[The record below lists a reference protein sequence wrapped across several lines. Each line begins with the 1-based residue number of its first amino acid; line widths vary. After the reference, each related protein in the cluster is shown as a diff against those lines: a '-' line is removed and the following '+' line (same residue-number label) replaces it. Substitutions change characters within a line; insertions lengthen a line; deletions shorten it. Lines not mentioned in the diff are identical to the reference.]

1 MHPGPIKGMLTRMIL
16 RPTFLHLSA
25 PVLAATL
32 ALAAGCTPMSEQ
44 EKSYLE
50 RMEKERDD
58 REEFSKTLGSRDE
71 LSDAVKKVKEALHP
85 DGETM
90 ETFAKVRESENAQKG
105 NIIWRQWSASLR
117 SQNNYDVKYLYTV
130 LDRKDYQATK
140 HGFSWTYDETL
151 DRVDGPREMTQEEL
165 QPRSRKREEATTEK
179 TREADPWSLE

>member
-1 MHPGPIKGMLTRMIL
+1 MLGHMIRF
-16 RPTFLHLSA
+16 RPAHLSA
-25 PVLAATL
+25 PLLAAAL

-44 EKSYLE
+44 EKTYLD
-50 RMEKERDD
+50 RMSKEREE

-71 LSDAVKKVKEALHP
+71 LADAVKKVKEASHP

-90 ETFAKVRESENAQKG
+90 ETFAKVQESEKAQQG

-117 SQNNYDVKYLYTV
+117 SQNNYDVKYLFTV

-140 HGFSWTYDETL
+140 YGFSWTYDETL

>member
-1 MHPGPIKGMLTRMIL
+1 MIF
-16 RPTFLHLSA
+16 RRHLSHLPA
-25 PVLAATL
+25 AALAAAIGLT
-32 ALAAGCTPMSEQ
+32 AGCTPMSEQ
-44 EKSYLE
+44 EKTYLD
-50 RMEKERDD
+50 RMSKEREE

-71 LSDAVKKVKEALHP
+71 LADAVKKVKEATHP
-85 DGETM
+85 NGETM
-90 ETFAKVRESENAQKG
+90 ETFTKVRESEKALHG

-117 SQNNYDVKYLYTV
+117 SQNNYDVKYLFTV
-130 LDRKDYQATK
+130 LDRKDYQAAK

>member
-1 MHPGPIKGMLTRMIL
+1 MSL
-16 RPTFLHLSA
+16 RLSTA
-25 PVLAATL
+25 RFSSAVTAAAL

-44 EKSYLE
+44 EKSYLD
-50 RMEKERDD
+50 RMSKEREE

-71 LSDAVKKVKEALHP
+71 LADAVKKVKEATHP

-90 ETFAKVRESENAQKG
+90 ETFTKVQESEKAQHG
-105 NIIWRQWSASLR
+105 NIIWRQWSSSLR
-117 SQNNYDVKYLYTV
+117 SQNNYDVKYLFTV

-140 HGFSWTYDETL
+140 HGFVWTYDETL